1 MGSGKQPTTI
11 PELANPGIDFITPSS
26 SFFFAPEPQR
36 SSFMAYL
43 PSKNVAD
50 RLIARYWASVHQ
62 LCRVVHRPSFERQ
75 YTVFWQQAQSGIE
88 PPASFQALALAT
100 MLSAI
105 TSMSEEEVVMQFGVE
120 RKELLHSFQTGTET
134 SLYRANF
141 LRTTKLQ
148 TIQALVMYLV
158 SFRCDEL

>member
-1 MGSGKQPTTI
+1 
-11 PELANPGIDFITPSS
+11 
-26 SFFFAPEPQR
+26 
-36 SSFMAYL
+36 MAYL

-50 RLIARYWASVHQ
+50 RLIARYWTSVHQ

-75 YTVFWQQAQSGIE
+75 YTLFWQQVQSGIE
-88 PPASFQALALAT
+88 PPASFQALSLAT

-105 TSMSEEEVVMQFGVE
+105 TSMSEDDVVMQFGVE
-120 RKELLHSFQTGTET
+120 RKELLHSFQNGTET

-148 TIQALVMYLV
+148 TLQALVMYLV
-158 SFRCDEL
+158 S